1 MPVRRGGSWPF
12 GWLRWCRARAD
23 LAWNSVY
30 QVQSST
36 ALLRGHRRLLS
47 RGRRLPV
54 SRTVVLLGV
63 VSLLTDVSAEMVS
76 TVLPLYLVYTLGFTP
91 LQYGVVDGVY
101 QGASSLVRLGAG
113 FGADRWRRHKE
124 VATLG
129 YGISAACKLGLVLVG
144 TSFSAIGA
152 LVLLDRTGKGVR
164 TAPRDAMISLSASPA
179 TLGTAFGVH
188 RALDT
193 TGAMLGPLAAFGL
206 LALAPLAFESVF
218 LVSFCVALV
227 GVGILVLLVDGP
239 RHAPAASGAREPAP
253 SLREAARL
261 LRVPGF
267 ARLLVVG
274 SLLGLATLSDGF
286 LYLALER
293 RVDFEPTVFP
303 LLFVGTAVVY
313 MLLAVPAG
321 RLADRVG
328 RGRVFLGGYALLVL
342 LYGVILLPSAGWW
355 ALPLALGLLG
365 VYYAATD
372 GVLMALG
379 SGLTPPALR
388 STSLAL
394 LGTATSVARLL
405 ASVVF
410 GALWVT
416 IGMEAAVVCFG
427 VVLVAGVLVSGA
439 TLGRGREAVARA

>member
-1 MPVRRGGSWPF
+1 
-12 GWLRWCRARAD
+12 
-23 LAWNSVY
+23 VY

-76 TVLPLYLVYTLGFTP
+76 TILPLYLVYTLGFTP
-91 LQYGVVDGVY
+91 LQYGVVDGLY
-101 QGASSLVRLGAG
+101 QGAASLVRLGSG

-124 VATLG
+124 TATLG
-129 YGISAACKLGLVLVG
+129 YGISAACKLGLVIAG
-144 TSFSAIGA
+144 SSFSAIGA

-164 TAPRDAMISLSASPA
+164 TAPRDAMISLSSSPA

-193 TGAMLGPLAAFGL
+193 TGAMLGPLVAFGL
-206 LALAPLAFESVF
+206 LALAPMAFESVF
-218 LVSFCVALV
+218 LVSFLVALV
-227 GVGILVLLVDGP
+227 GVGMLVLLVDGP
-239 RHAPAASGAREPAP
+239 RPAPAASGDARP
-253 SLREAARL
+253 SLREAGRL

-267 ARLLVVG
+267 ARLMVVG
-274 SLLGLATLSDGF
+274 SVLGLATLSDGF

-293 RVDFEPTVFP
+293 QVDFEPTVFP
-303 LLFVGTAVVY
+303 LLFVGTAAVY

-328 RGRVFLGGYALLVL
+328 RAKVFIAGYALLVL

-355 ALPLALGLLG
+355 AVPLALVLLG

-379 SGLTPPALR
+379 SALSPPALR
-388 STSLAL
+388 GTSLAL

-416 IGMEAAVVCFG
+416 IGLEAAVAVFG
-427 VVLVAGVLVSGA
+427 GVLVLALVVSA
-439 TLGRGREAVARA
+439 LTLAHGREAVAGA